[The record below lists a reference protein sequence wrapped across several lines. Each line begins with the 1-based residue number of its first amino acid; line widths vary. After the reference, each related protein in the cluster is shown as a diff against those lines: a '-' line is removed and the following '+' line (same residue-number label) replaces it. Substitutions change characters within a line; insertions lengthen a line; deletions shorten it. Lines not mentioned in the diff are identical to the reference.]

1 MTLRHPPPQNSQYL
15 LHQTSYGHHHWT
27 PSKGHVDP
35 GEDNMTTALRETEE
49 EAGLLAGQL
58 QVGNRDLPPALKE
71 TEAVYLPCPASVGSE
86 DLIINLSNVPSDHE
100 GSLPLGEQSGLRRG
114 KQQKYLLTWC
124 EVPLLCPPVVRAG
137 LPLLGLL
144 QMCPAQATESV
155 QPLL

>member
-58 QVGNRDLPPALKE
+58 QVGSGIVDVGCEILSMRRWKVAGAPCKGSDKLVQTKSQE
-71 TEAVYLPCPASVGSE
+71 HVAVRF
-86 DLIINLSNVPSDHE
+86 N
-100 GSLPLGEQSGLRRG
+100 
-114 KQQKYLLTWC
+114 
-124 EVPLLCPPVVRAG
+124 
-137 LPLLGLL
+137 
-144 QMCPAQATESV
+144 
-155 QPLL
+155 